1 MMGLFDF
8 LKNRKTRQNNLKL
21 LRMLNGTYPVF
32 SQFGADIYASD
43 VVQQAIYTI
52 VTEMKK
58 LKPRHVR
65 RTDFDLTPVYDDV
78 QRVLDQPNVIMTR
91 SDFIEKITWQVLLN
105 YNCFIYIQRDRNTG
119 RVTGLYPLS
128 PAEITFLES
137 AGQLYVQM
145 RFRSGESYTLPYQS
159 FIHIKLHYSVNDLMG
174 GGENGQPDNQALLE
188 TLRLNHTLLE
198 GIKKAL
204 HSSFAVNGIVKYN
217 TMLDG
222 DRMQAEISAFEDKL
236 TRSKSG
242 ILGIDNKSE
251 YIPLKRDI
259 ALVDEATLKF
269 LDDKILRNYGVP
281 LCILRGDYTTEQYEA
296 FYQRTL
302 EPLIINFSEAFTRGL
317 FTDRELGFNNEIIF
331 YPKELIFMNTT
342 QTIQMV
348 NLLGQSGTLF
358 ENEKR
363 EAFGLPPLEELQG
376 VRLQSLNYV
385 DVSIAKDYQLGLY
398 QGEPRKAEPEE
409 SPGDEE

>member
-1 MMGLFDF
+1 MGLFDF
-8 LKNRKTRQNNLKL
+8 LKNRKTRQNNLRLMK
-21 LRMLNGTYPVF
+21 MLNGAYPIF
-32 SQFGADIYASD
+32 SQFGSDIYASD

-65 RTDFDLTPVYDDV
+65 RSAFDLTPVYDDV
-78 QRVLDQPNVIMTR
+78 QRVLDQPNVLMTR

-105 YNCFIYIQRDRNTG
+105 YNCFIYIQRDRSTG

-137 AGQLYVQM
+137 AGRLYVQM
-145 RFRSGESYTLPYQS
+145 RFRSGESYTLPYRS

-198 GIKKAL
+198 GVKKAL
-204 HSSFAVNGIVKYN
+204 NSSFAVNGIVKYN

-222 DRMQAEISAFEDKL
+222 DRMQAEISAFEEKL
-236 TRSKSG
+236 THSKSG
-242 ILGIDNKSE
+242 ILGIDNKAE
-251 YIPLKRDI
+251 YIQLKRDI

-302 EPLIINFSEAFTRGL
+302 EPLIINFSEAFTKGL
-317 FTDRELGFNNEIIF
+317 FSDREIGFNNEIIF
-331 YPKELIFMNTT
+331 YPKELIFMNTA

-348 NLLGQSGTLF
+348 ALLGQSGTLF

-385 DVSIAKDYQLGLY
+385 DVSIAKDYQLGMY
-398 QGEPRKAEPEE
+398 QGNPESE
-409 SPGDEE
+409 ADDDAGDAK